1 MSLNLSKRSI
11 LKKATQVGM
20 LTFLSRMLGITREFL
35 MIRYFGPGAAL
46 DAFIAAF
53 KLPNFF
59 RHIFAEGALS
69 ASFVPAIVKTVKQG
83 NKEEANGLMSIS
95 FLFFEGLV
103 LLLYG
108 LVLFK
113 TEWLLLLVAPGFSP
127 EQIGYTIPF
136 LRILFSF
143 LFFISSSALLAGAL
157 NSVNHFFIPAFATP
171 LWNVVYILT
180 LLVCLA
186 YKLPY
191 TYLCFGIILGAFIQF
206 LAHLIVFLKLGF
218 KFGRI
223 DAGVVAA
230 FKSVLAKFL
239 PCLFGVSIAELN
251 LFISLSIASYLPQ
264 GSISLLHLGSRF
276 AFIPLGMFAV
286 ALSSVMLPHFSR
298 LVLYAPKRLNFYLLE
313 VAKFV
318 TWVIVPTMFFIMFC
332 SQELFLFLLGS
343 KATPEL
349 VRQGGIIL
357 TMYTSGL
364 LFLCVNKILLSMF
377 YALKDTTSTAIAS
390 ASCAAINI
398 IGDLVGI
405 RYFGAYG
412 IGIANTVAAGAMT
425 VLCFFFLYK
434 KHDLKFYVASYCAF
448 AMRYALQLTVVGG
461 LFLALFVGAQRLATA
476 ISFGAFFAHG
486 IGFWIVVF
494 PLAAGSMSLLF
505 LTRRYCNIDVYFLK
519 R

>member
-1 MSLNLSKRSI
+1 
-11 LKKATQVGM
+11 M

-35 MIRYFGPGAAL
+35 MVRYFGAGAVF

-113 TEWLLLLVAPGFSP
+113 TEWLLLLVAPGFSA
-127 EQIGYTIPF
+127 EQVSYTIPF

-157 NSVNHFFIPAFATP
+157 NSVNHFFVPAFATP
-171 LWNVVYILT
+171 LWNMVYIVT
-180 LLVCLA
+180 LLICLA

-191 TYLCFGIILGAFIQF
+191 TYLCVGIIVGAAIQF
-206 LAHLIVFLKLGF
+206 LAHLIVFFRLGF
-218 KFGRI
+218 RFGPI
-223 DAGVVAA
+223 DAGVIAS
-230 FKSVLAKFL
+230 FRSVLAKFL

-251 LFISLSIASYLPQ
+251 LFISLSIASYLPK

-318 TWVIVPTMFFIMFC
+318 TWVIMPTMFFIMFC
-332 SQELFLFLLGS
+332 SRELFVFLLGA

-349 VRQGGIIL
+349 VHQGGIIL

-398 IGDLVGI
+398 VGDIVGI
-405 RYFGAYG
+405 RLFGAYG
-412 IGIANTVAAGAMT
+412 IGIANTIAAGVMT

-434 KHDLKFYVASYCAF
+434 QHDLKFYLGSYIAF
-448 AMRYALQLTVVGG
+448 AVRYAAQLAVVAG
-461 LFLALFVGAQRLATA
+461 LFLGLFIGAQKLAGVYGM
-476 ISFGAFFAHG
+476 SVFFVQG
-486 IGFWIVVF
+486 FGFWLIAC
-494 PLAAGSMSLLF
+494 PLAAGCMYLLF
-505 LTRRYCNIDVYFLK
+505 CTRRFCGIDVYFLK